1 LSSIRLFSLR
11 GADGRRGGREKIDV
25 TNGEDDDEKEQV
37 AERRVARAREEHGE
51 TRTAASPRE
60 SSSS

>member
-1 LSSIRLFSLR
+1 MDLSSIRLFSLR
-11 GADGRRGGREKIDV
+11 GRTSRRPRKDV